1 LSVGCTTAQRRKK
14 MMEEKT
20 LKVKIEER
28 KYEWKMKCKNTS
40 KVFHTIS
47 SRAEYIRAF
56 NYHVLLNS
64 I

>member
-1 LSVGCTTAQRRKK
+1 